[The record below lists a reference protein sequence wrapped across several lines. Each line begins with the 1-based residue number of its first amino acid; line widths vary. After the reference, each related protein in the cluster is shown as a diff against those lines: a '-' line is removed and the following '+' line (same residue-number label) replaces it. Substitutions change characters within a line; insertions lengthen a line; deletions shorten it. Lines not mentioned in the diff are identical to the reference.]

1 MRTRLAAG
9 SVAAAALLTLFGSSA
24 ALADNAPTTPRTT
37 TDPAPTAD
45 HSRWMHDDYAGRT
58 PATDYS
64 GRTRESTARTS
75 DRQERPDWMREN
87 PLRLTTC
94 ALGTALTALTGHG
107 RDCVGDRMGIHV
119 RAAQRARK

>member
-24 ALADNAPTTPRTT
+24 ALADTAPTTPRTT
-37 TDPAPTAD
+37 TDPAPTPD
-45 HSRWMHDDYAGRT
+45 HSRWMHDDAGRT
-58 PATDYS
+58 PAAADYS
-64 GRTRESTARTS
+64 GRTRESASRTS

-94 ALGTALTALTGHG
+94 ALGTALTALTGSG
-107 RDCVGDRMGIHV
+107 RDCVADRMGIHV
-119 RAAQRARK
+119 RAAQGARK